1 MYYHGG
7 DRVQMV
13 RLIKIATKF
22 TPNQDSQTR
31 GNYESEDENSLS
43 NERLR
48 PKIRMRL
55 RLNLRKNSG
64 NERSSSDQSHAE
76 SEERNK
82 IDELK
87 DIFKEKERH
96 PSNLREYETS
106 Y

>member
-1 MYYHGG
+1 MYYHDG

-13 RLIKIATKF
+13 RLIKIANKF
-22 TPNQDSQTR
+22 TTNKETQTR
-31 GNYESEDENSLS
+31 VNYESEDANSLS

-82 IDELK
+82 IDRTKRYLQRK
-87 DIFKEKERH
+87 RAPPKQ
-96 PSNLREYETS
+96 P
-106 Y
+106 